1 MAMVTSVSAASSPAV
16 KTVHRQVAMAFSARS
31 LSSSAGSSIETLY
44 TLMDG
49 SLEALEFAVSASFTK
64 QGVELNDLDTKP
76 GILIAGIIRGSRTII
91 PKGSDAILPNDK
103 VIVIAAGERLCDLS
117 DILQ

>member
-1 MAMVTSVSAASSPAV
+1 
-16 KTVHRQVAMAFSARS
+16 
-31 LSSSAGSSIETLY
+31 
-44 TLMDG
+44 MDG
-49 SLEALEFAVSASFTK
+49 SVEALEFAVSPSFPK
-64 QGVELNDLDTKP
+64 QGVALRDLDTKS

-117 DILQ
+117 DILL